1 MLIRKVPREIP
12 VSQLLIIVLWTG
24 SLITLPLYIL
34 ETIYF
39 APVTITPSNIFS
51 IIWVGVAVT
60 TIAVGMI
67 SFSIRKIGAN
77 KASISNYMRA
87 LFTALLA
94 ILILDEDF
102 EFYHM
107 FTICVTKFN

>member
-1 MLIRKVPREIP
+1 MG
-12 VSQLLIIVLWTG
+12 WN
-24 SLITLPLYIL
+24 
-34 ETIYF
+34 F
-39 APVTITPSNIFS
+39 VTK
-51 IIWVGVAVT
+51 
-60 TIAVGMI
+60 IAVGMI

-94 ILILDEDF
+94 VLILDENF

-107 FTICVTKFN
+107 FAIIFVISGSFPYDLRNSNKE

>member
-1 MLIRKVPREIP
+1 
-12 VSQLLIIVLWTG
+12 
-24 SLITLPLYIL
+24 
-34 ETIYF
+34 
-39 APVTITPSNIFS
+39 
-51 IIWVGVAVT
+51 
-60 TIAVGMI
+60 MI
-67 SFSIRKIGAN
+67 SFCIRKIGAN

-107 FTICVTKFN
+107 FALIFVISGVFLMTLGTAAKNDNRVKQQ